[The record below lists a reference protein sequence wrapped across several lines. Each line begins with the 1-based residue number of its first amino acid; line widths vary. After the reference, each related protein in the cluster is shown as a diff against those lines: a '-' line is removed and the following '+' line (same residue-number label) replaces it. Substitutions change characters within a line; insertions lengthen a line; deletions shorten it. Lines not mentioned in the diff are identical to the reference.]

1 MEDHPVD
8 TQVKVKH
15 YKHLLALY
23 SARESRGE
31 VIKLL
36 GEDEARRP
44 GAEASDK
51 IGSGRKPLF
60 RS

>member
-1 MEDHPVD
+1 MEDHPID
-8 TQVKVKH
+8 TRFKVEH

-23 SARESRGE
+23 SARKSRRE

-36 GEDEARRP
+36 GEGEARP
-44 GAEASDK
+44 PAEASDK
-51 IGSGRKPLF
+51 IASGRNPLF